1 MSCLLAFLSSYRG
14 RPVGTFGH
22 FGCFSFHYTKNIICG
37 EGGALCINRRTND
50 PPHDTNDPPYDTNDP
65 PYDTFERAAVVRDK
79 GTNRTDFLA
88 GKIDRYQWVDV
99 GSSFVLSEA
108 SSAILL
114 AQLECAPDITAK
126 RLEIYACYQ
135 SALKE
140 LENTGLMQIP
150 LVPDHCQHNGHIFCI
165 ILCSEESLLL
175 YQRKLKALGID
186 SFTHYTPLHSSP
198 AGIKFGRTDGPMTTT
213 ERVHQTLLRLPIWV
227 DMTYDELN
235 IVTRAVKTI
244 AAEVMDIN

>member
-1 MSCLLAFLSSYRG
+1 MFCLLAFLSSYRG

-37 EGGALCINRRTND
+37 EGGALCINRQTND
-50 PPHDTNDPPYDTNDP
+50 IGPSHDTL
-65 PYDTFERAAVVRDK
+65 ERAAVVRDK

-108 SSAILL
+108 SSAILF

-126 RLEIYACYQ
+126 RLDLYACYQ
-135 SALKE
+135 SSLKE
-140 LENTGLMQIP
+140 LEDTGLMQIP

-165 ILCSEESLLL
+165 ILSSEESLLH

-186 SFTHYTPLHSSP
+186 SFAHYTPLHSSP
-198 AGIKFGRTDGPMTTT
+198 AGIKFGRTNGPMTTT
-213 ERVHQTLLRLPIWV
+213 ERVHKTLLRLPIWV

-244 AAEVMDIN
+244 TAEVMDIN